1 MFRQHIAFVS
11 GAFAFGISL
20 VLAAAGSAGAAE
32 LVVVESHGIRLTPG
46 QPVDGAKPLTLL
58 DGQQVTL
65 LSASGQVVH
74 LEGPSDAPPD
84 SQVKGSG
91 SDVKSAVTALLTERK
106 ARTSEV
112 GVVRGESDVKLPN
125 PWVVDVTHP
134 GTSCVEVGKPVVLW
148 RSGDL
153 SDTQVSIAP
162 ADRSWSVSGHW
173 PPNADQLSMPANLP
187 LRDQKSYVVTVGSK
201 PAPVT
206 LRIIPASVTND
217 AMRAGWMSEVGCDN
231 QATALL
237 AMLGAK

>member
-1 MFRQHIAFVS
+1 MMRRIVATGLS
-11 GAFAFGISL
+11 ALAL
-20 VLAAAGSAGAAE
+20 VVAGGAAHATE
-32 LVVVESHGIRLTPG
+32 LIVVESHGLRLTPG
-46 QPVDGAKPLTLL
+46 EPVDGSKPLTLL

-65 LSASGQVVH
+65 LASNGQIIR
-74 LEGPSDAPPD
+74 LEGPFNAAPD
-84 SQVKGSG
+84 SQAKGG
-91 SDVKSAVTALLTERK
+91 GTDVRSAVAALVTERQ

-112 GVVRGESDVKLPN
+112 GVVRGEADVKLPN

-148 RSGDL
+148 RSSDL

-173 PPNADQLSMPANLP
+173 PGGADQLSMPANLP
-187 LRDQKSYVVTVGSK
+187 LRDLKSYVINVGGK
-201 PAPVT
+201 LAPVT

-231 QATALL
+231 QASALL
-237 AMLGAK
+237 AMLGKK